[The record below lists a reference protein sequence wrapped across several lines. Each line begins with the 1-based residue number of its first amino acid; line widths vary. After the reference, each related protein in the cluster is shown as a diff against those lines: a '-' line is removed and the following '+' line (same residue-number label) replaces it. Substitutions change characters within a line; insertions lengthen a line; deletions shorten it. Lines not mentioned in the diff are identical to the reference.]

1 MVLWL
6 DSQLS
11 VVRSCSTFG
20 VHSTAAPMDPWDGLI
35 QLFWFTPWIF
45 RGLSLIT
52 LHKQGG
58 NICKVDCVE
67 ILHLLDHADSEKSFY
82 EPGAR
87 FVGCW
92 GWGGISFLF
101 LWPDRLCCD
110 VQAFSRSILELNY
123 LLDLFISSWNVFF
136 SFFPRLV
143 SVSIKSGLKSC
154 QCFSR

>member
-67 ILHLLDHADSEKSFY
+67 ILHLLDHADSEKSSY
-82 EPGAR
+82 EPSAR

-92 GWGGISFLF
+92 G
-101 LWPDRLCCD
+101 
-110 VQAFSRSILELNY
+110 
-123 LLDLFISSWNVFF
+123 
-136 SFFPRLV
+136 
-143 SVSIKSGLKSC
+143 
-154 QCFSR
+154 